1 MSENKVTFGL
11 EKVHIAFL
19 DDSGAAPAWGQPR
32 HIPGAVNFSPEPQG
46 ENSSFAADNNTTYWS
61 ADSNDGYNGDL
72 QMALVPDDAL
82 AEMLGWEIDS
92 NGMLVEIADGK
103 QKPFALMFEVKGD
116 QKNRR
121 NVYYNCMA
129 SRPGKEHATKA
140 GAVEPSTDTLSL
152 RIMPLEVNEKSI
164 VKSVIELDDTNA
176 AVYNGFF
183 NAVTLP
189 GAEPAAAD
197 KTALA
202 AAIALGD
209 TLDELDYTAG
219 SWTTFSN
226 ALAAAVIVNDDADAA
241 QSEVNAAKEALTEAI
256 LALVPAAG

>member
-1 MSENKVTFGL
+1 MSQNKVTFGL

-19 DDSGAAPAWGQPR
+19 NTDGAAPVWGQPR
-32 HIPGAVNFSPEPQG
+32 HIPGAVNFAPEPQG
-46 ENSSFAADNNTTYWS
+46 ENSSFAADNNTAYWS
-61 ADSNDGYNGDL
+61 ADSNDGYNADL
-72 QMALVPDDAL
+72 QMALVPDDVL
-82 AEMLGWEIDS
+82 AGMLGWEIDS
-92 NGMLVEIADGK
+92 NGMLVENADGK

-121 NVYYNCMA
+121 SVYYNCVA

-152 RIMPLEVNEKSI
+152 RIMPIEVNGKNI
-164 VKSVIELDDTNA
+164 VKGTIELNDTNA
-176 AVYNGFF
+176 AIYNAFF

-197 KTALA
+197 KTGLA
-202 AAIALGD
+202 AVIALGD
-209 TLDELDYTAG
+209 TLDQAEYTAE
-219 SWTTFSN
+219 SWTPFSN